1 MDSALLPLLIAATA
15 LSLVAV
21 GLLLVLLLR
30 APRDVLG
37 DRVRSE
43 VERVNDVV
51 RNELQAGRG
60 ESLGAARET
69 REEIASAVRE
79 LADSLQ
85 QRLGELRS
93 TLDSRLQQMADANQ
107 AADAQ
112 NRTELQ
118 SALKDFREVQA
129 ARLDASARSQGERLL
144 AFAQQLTEL
153 GTRNETKLEALR
165 TTVETKLT
173 QLQNDNE
180 AKLERIRQTVDEKL
194 HQTLE
199 QRLGESF
206 KLVSERLELVHSG
219 LGEMKSLAVGV
230 GDLKKILSN
239 VKTRGTWG
247 EVQLGNLLEQTLTPE
262 QFVRN
267 FAPNEDSAERVEFA
281 IKLPGRDVDGAPLWL
296 PLDSKFPNEEY
307 QRLVEAQE
315 RGDATAVEAAS
326 LALEQG
332 IRTEARKISEK
343 YIVPPTTT
351 DFAILFLPTE
361 GLFAEVLRRPGLCEA
376 LQRNHR
382 VVVSGPTTLT
392 ALLTSLQMG
401 FRTLAIEQRSSEVWK
416 VLGAVKTEFGKF
428 GDTLDKVQKKLTEAS
443 NTIESAQ
450 RRSRAVARRLKPA
463 EDMPAVDAA
472 ALLGLDNGA
481 AAEAEEPEPD
491 SEEANT

>member
-1 MDSALLPLLIAATA
+1 MESALLPLLIAVTA

-21 GLLLVLLLR
+21 VILLVLVFR
-30 APRDVLG
+30 RPDQGIG
-37 DRVRSE
+37 DRVRGE
-43 VERVNDVV
+43 VERVNESV
-51 RNELQAGRG
+51 RGELQAGRS
-60 ESLGAARET
+60 ENLNAARQT
-69 REEIASAVRE
+69 REEIAGAVRE
-79 LADSLQ
+79 LATALQ
-85 QRLGELRS
+85 TRLDELRT
-93 TLDSRLQQMADANQ
+93 TLDSRLRLMHEADR

-112 NRTELQ
+112 NRVELQ
-118 SALKDFREVQA
+118 NALKDFREVLA
-129 ARLDASARSQGERLL
+129 RRLDDSTASQRERLQT
-144 AFAQQLTEL
+144 FAQQLTDL
-153 GTRNETKLEALR
+153 TKRNETGLEALR
-165 TTVETKLT
+165 TTLETKLT
-173 QLQNDNE
+173 HLQKDNE
-180 AKLERIRQTVDEKL
+180 AKLEHIRQTVDEKL

-206 KLVSERLELVHSG
+206 KLVSERLEQVHTG
-219 LGEMKSLAVGV
+219 LGEMKTLAVGV

-239 VKTRGTWG
+239 VRTRGTWG

-267 FAPNEDSAERVEFA
+267 FAPHEDSAERVEFA
-281 IKLPGRDVDGAPLWL
+281 IKLPGRDDDGTPVWL

-315 RGDATAVEAAS
+315 RGEAAAVEVAS

-332 IRTEARKISEK
+332 IRLEARKISEK
-343 YIVPPTTT
+343 YLCPPKTT

-361 GLFAEVLRRPGLCEA
+361 SLFAEILRRPGLSES

-428 GDTLDKVQKKLTEAS
+428 GEALDKVQKKLTEAS
-443 NTIESAQ
+443 NSIEIAQ
-450 RRSRAVARRLKPA
+450 RRSRVVARKLRPA
-463 EDMPAVDAA
+463 DDLPSVEAA
-472 ALLGLDNGA
+472 ELLGLENGA
-481 AAEAEEPEPD
+481 LAETEEPETGA
-491 SEEANT
+491 EEE

>member
-1 MDSALLPLLIAATA
+1 MESALLPLLITVTV

-21 GLLLVLLLR
+21 GLLLALLLR
-30 APRDVLG
+30 APKDVLG
-37 DRVRSE
+37 DRLRGE
-43 VERVNDVV
+43 VDRVNDVV
-51 RNELQAGRG
+51 RNELQTGRG
-60 ESLGAARET
+60 ENLAAARET
-69 REEIASAVRE
+69 REEIARAVRE

-85 QRLGELRS
+85 QRMEDLRT
-93 TLDSRLQQMADANQ
+93 TLDARFQQMAESERIS
-107 AADAQ
+107 DAQ
-112 NRTELQ
+112 DRAELQ
-118 SALKDFREVQA
+118 NALKDFREVQA
-129 ARLDASARSQGERLL
+129 KRLDDSTKQQGERLQV
-144 AFAQQLTEL
+144 FAQQLADL
-153 GTRNETKLEALR
+153 GTRNEVKLEALR

-173 QLQNDNE
+173 QLQTDNE

-262 QFVRN
+262 QFTRN
-267 FAPNEDSAERVEFA
+267 FAPSLDSTERVEFA

-315 RGDATAVEAAS
+315 RGDAAAVEFAS
-326 LALEQG
+326 AALEQG
-332 IRTEARKISEK
+332 IRLEARKISEK

-361 GLFAEVLRRPGLCEA
+361 SLFSEVLRRPGLSES

-401 FRTLAIEQRSSEVWK
+401 FRTLAIEKRSSEVWK
-416 VLGAVKTEFGKF
+416 VLGAVKAEFGKF
-428 GDTLDKVQKKLTEAS
+428 GEALDKVQKKLGEAS
-443 NTIESAQ
+443 KSIDSAKQ
-450 RRSRAVARRLKPA
+450 RSRVMARKLNPA
-463 EDMPAVDAA
+463 EELPAVDAA
-472 ALLGLDNGA
+472 ALLGFENGSVP
-481 AAEAEEPEPD
+481 EVEDTEPPG
-491 SEEANT
+491 EEA